1 MSFVDILALSL
12 VEIVG
17 NFGYKFFANEGGIT
31 NFAIG
36 TSGYI
41 GVVYFL
47 IRSLQGSQLMI
58 VNASWDAM
66 NVLLQT
72 IATYIF
78 LGERLDDPIKYC
90 GIILIVIG
98 LYFLKLPLTR
108 RIPFKFPKF

>member
-1 MSFVDILALSL
+1 MNNAAKIS
-12 VEIVG
+12 
-17 NFGYKFFANEGGIT
+17 NFGYKFFANEGGIN

-41 GVVYFL
+41 GVIYFL

-72 IATYIF
+72 IAAHIF
-78 LGERLDDPIKYC
+78 LGERLDDPMKYV
-90 GIILIVIG
+90 GIILIIIG

-108 RIPFKFPKF
+108 SKAFKFPKF